1 MKLNR
6 IRTVLG
12 VLALGAIPALA
23 DIAYIGQ
30 PQPGGIGNG
39 LQDWLG
45 SLGMTFTVN
54 SAITVND
61 VGVYNWLG
69 PTGAALAAPLTVAIY
84 NTSTGFI
91 VNGTEFTFNA
101 GQAYTQLPGD
111 SFDLFQQIA
120 PVQLAPGGYEV
131 VAVGFG
137 PNQFNGNQG
146 FAGGVGAAEGAPS
159 SVIKYT
165 NGGFYSNGNGGT
177 IVLPTIADGGPANRY
192 DAGTFAFS
200 TPEPGFYGVLA
211 LGLAGLAV
219 AVRRKRA

>member
-12 VLALGAIPALA
+12 VLVLGAIPALA

-30 PQPGGIGNG
+30 AQPNGSG

-69 PTGAALAAPLTVAIY
+69 PTGAPLAAPLTVAIY
-84 NTSTGFI
+84 NTSTGLI
-91 VNGTEFTFNA
+91 VNGTEFMFNA

-111 SFDLFQQIA
+111 NFDLFEPIK

-137 PNQFNGNQG
+137 PNQPNANQG
-146 FAGGVGAAEGAPS
+146 FAGGVGAAEGAPP

-165 NGGFYSNGNGGT
+165 NGGFYSNDPG
-177 IVLPTIADGGPANRY
+177 VLELPPIADGGPANRY

>member
-6 IRTVLG
+6 IHTVLG
-12 VLALGAIPALA
+12 FLVLGAIPALA

-30 PQPGGIGNG
+30 LQPGGNG
-39 LQDWLG
+39 LQAWQG

-61 VGVYNWLG
+61 MGVYNWLG
-69 PTGAALAAPLTVAIY
+69 PTGAPLAAPLTVAIY

-111 SFDLFQQIA
+111 NFDLFEQIK

-146 FAGGVGAAEGAPS
+146 FGNGAAGAAEGAPP
-159 SVIKYT
+159 SVITYT
-165 NGGFYSNGNGGT
+165 NGGFYSNDNGGT
-177 IVLPTIADGGPANRY
+177 LVLPTIADGGPANRY

-211 LGLAGLAV
+211 LGLTGLAI